1 MSKKTLKF
9 NNIEVNKK
17 EFHASKQPIALD
29 LVNVNEILI
38 SDKSEHINKGFK
50 YFIGYKKDE
59 IIRSLFIILPQM
71 SGYIKH
77 FDKRGKNISF
87 MIEDDSVLIKY
98 MKLGTKFKKLKA

>member
-17 EFHASKQPIALD
+17 EFHASKQQIA

-38 SDKSEHINKGFK
+38 SDKSDHINKGFK
-50 YFIGYKKDE
+50 YFIGYKKDD
-59 IIRSLFIILPQM
+59 IIRSLFIILPQI
-71 SGYIKH
+71 SGYVKY
-77 FDKRGKNISF
+77 FDERGKNISF